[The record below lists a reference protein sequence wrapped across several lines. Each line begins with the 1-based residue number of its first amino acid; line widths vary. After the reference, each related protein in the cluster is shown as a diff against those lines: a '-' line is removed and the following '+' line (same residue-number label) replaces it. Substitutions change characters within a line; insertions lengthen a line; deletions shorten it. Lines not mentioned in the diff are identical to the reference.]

1 MGARLDTR
9 VFEIFDR
16 RFIVCV
22 DLLGILRLSYEAREF
37 LVYSIL

>member
-9 VFEIFDR
+9 VFEIFDQ

-22 DLLGILRLSYEAREF
+22 DLLDNLRLSYQARES